1 MINELNEKLI
11 KIQLEVERNKYEKE
25 ILENE
30 CDRLIKELNK
40 YKTIENVLYNI
51 AIIVISIV
59 IGIVLCCFVK

>member
-11 KIQLEVERNKYEKE
+11 KIQMEVERNKYEKE